1 MLNAFDAYLQHKLL
15 DYQTQN
21 IPNAISWSKVRD
33 RRHYLRH
40 VRPMSGLSGDA
51 ESSCDIP
58 ALWLHF
64 PLAGGGRW
72 EQGGEWCSSL
82 LSSDWGCIW
91 MLTSSIDSSLSPLVP
106 TGRLLLAGPGCY
118 LPPHEKNQWI
128 ILKLLSPFNLDL
140 EFFSSSSATIT
151 SVPAASRVHPNKRTP
166 PESPSR
172 FDSMN
177 QSSTQINATFPLSIK
192 VNILSSRDNVLG
204 SGS

>member
-1 MLNAFDAYLQHKLL
+1 M
-15 DYQTQN
+15 
-21 IPNAISWSKVRD
+21 PWSKVRD
-33 RRHYLRH
+33 RHYLRH
-40 VRPMSGLSGDA
+40 VRPMSRPSGDRIIMWHSRA
-51 ESSCDIP
+51 MI
-58 ALWLHF
+58 AF
-64 PLAGGGRW
+64 PLVGEDGSRLGECWGEERSIRLRMYLNANKFYWLQTQPCGASAGLW
-72 EQGGEWCSSL
+72 
-82 LSSDWGCIW
+82 
-91 MLTSSIDSSLSPLVP
+91 P
-106 TGRLLLAGPGCY
+106 AGPSCY

-151 SVPAASRVHPNKRTP
+151 PAPAASRVHPNKRTS
-166 PESPSR
+166 PESPSC